1 VTIEVL
7 FIIKDQEVKIM
18 EKKCINVE
26 GLFKAGPYSHAV
38 EAGGMLFLSGTVP
51 VDPKSGQPAGAD
63 IKEATARVLDNIR
76 LVLEA
81 AGSSL
86 EKIIKVGVYLT
97 DMGDFGMMN
106 EVYKTYFALNEPVRT
121 CVAVKELPGKFP
133 IEIEVIALK

>member
-1 VTIEVL
+1 
-7 FIIKDQEVKIM
+7 M
-18 EKKCINVE
+18 EKKCINVD

-51 VDPKSGQPAGAD
+51 VDPKSGELAAGD
-63 IKEATARVLDNIR
+63 IGQSTARVLENIK

-86 EKIIKVGVYLT
+86 EQVVKATVFLT
-97 DMGDFGMMN
+97 DMADFGAMN
-106 EVYKTYFALNEPVRT
+106 EVYKTYFTANEPARS

-133 IEIEVIALK
+133 VEIEVIALRQIILEDD

>member
-1 VTIEVL
+1 
-7 FIIKDQEVKIM
+7 M
-18 EKKCINVE
+18 EKKCINVD

-51 VDPKSGQPAGAD
+51 VDPKSGEPAAD
-63 IKEATARVLDNIR
+63 DIGQSTARVLENIK

-86 EKIIKVGVYLT
+86 EQVVKATVFLT
-97 DMGDFGMMN
+97 DMADFGAMN
-106 EVYKTYFALNEPVRT
+106 EVYKTYFTANEPARS

-133 IEIEVIALK
+133 VEIEVIALRQIILEDD

>member
-1 VTIEVL
+1 
-7 FIIKDQEVKIM
+7 M
-18 EKKCINVE
+18 EKKCINVD

-51 VDPKSGQPAGAD
+51 VDPKSGEPAVGD
-63 IKEATARVLDNIR
+63 IGQATARVLENIK

-86 EKIIKVGVYLT
+86 EQVVKATVFLT
-97 DMGDFGMMN
+97 DMADFGAMN
-106 EVYKTYFALNEPVRT
+106 EVYKTYFMANEPARS

-133 IEIEVIALK
+133 VEIEVIALR